1 MLKFQDLSVQFKN
14 SPKTTMEKGASL
26 IVVMLLLVIVSILGI
41 SGVQISMMAERG
53 TRNDRDTQIA
63 WQSAE
68 AALMDAEFD
77 ILGLPAGSPT
87 KRNGL
92 FTRGNTD
99 IDQFIPNCG
108 TSGANIGLCALNVSG
123 KPAWLAADFTMTGNN
138 APTAAFG
145 TYTGR
150 TFPSG
155 NAGIQPAQPPRYV
168 IELIPEPSMKRTKN
182 PSDMK
187 YIYRITAMGF
197 GPNADTQVVSQVLF
211 RN

>member
-1 MLKFQDLSVQFKN
+1 MLKFQDLSVKFEN
-14 SPKTTMEKGASL
+14 LPRASREKGASL
-26 IVVMLLLVIVSILGI
+26 IIVMLLLVIVSILGI

-53 TRNDRDTQIA
+53 TRNDRDMQIA
-63 WQSAE
+63 WQAAE

-77 ILGLPAGSPT
+77 ILGQPAVSSN

-92 FTRGNTD
+92 FTRGSTE
-99 IDQFIPNCG
+99 IDRFIPDCG
-108 TSGANIGLCALNVSG
+108 TSGVSIGLCALNIAG
-123 KPAWLAADFTMTGNN
+123 KPAWLAVNFTNTGNN
-138 APTAAFG
+138 APTASFG

-168 IELIPEPSMKRTKN
+168 IEPIPEPSMKSTKN
-182 PSDMK
+182 PKDLK
-187 YIYRITAMGF
+187 YVYRITAMGF
-197 GPNADTQVVSQVLF
+197 GPNAEIQAVSQVIF